1 MSGYRLLTHAE
12 VEDSPGFLEALCRLN
27 ALTFGE
33 YYGVFF
39 PTPDFINWYVTR
51 PGLDLRLCQAAFLG
65 EELVSS
71 LFVTL
76 ARMRL
81 GGEMVLCGFIDTVMT
96 HPSHRRRGL
105 ASSLLRR
112 ALAGMKSAG
121 AEVSLL
127 YASYEDPPGPSQIMY
142 EHLGYSLRQLVL
154 RFVKQPPHTA
164 EAAPAILIPPDDDT
178 RRAFA
183 SALERHDGWIDLD
196 DSLWRWRRI
205 QRPSQCPTT
214 LCKTASGALCAMCWG
229 DLLATG
235 RQRPV
240 TVVSDLVLPDGN
252 RGEDDLE
259 AIIATAVGDSPITVF
274 CADSDTSLRR
284 CLRSLAFVP
293 VATEAAMVRPLTPI
307 GAELVRTQPGSWY
320 AAVESIIGV

>member
-1 MSGYRLLTHAE
+1 MNEYRLVTHAQ
-12 VEDSPGFLEALCRLN
+12 VEDSPGFAEALCRLN
-27 ALTFGE
+27 SLTFGE

-51 PGLDLRLCQAAFLG
+51 PGLELGLSQAAFRG

-81 GGEMVLCGFIDTVMT
+81 GGEMVLCGFVDTVMT

-105 ASSLLRR
+105 ASSLLQR
-112 ALAGMKSAG
+112 ALAAMKSAG

-127 YASYEDPPGPSQIMY
+127 YASCEDPPEPPQIMY
-142 EHLGYSLRQLVL
+142 QRLGYSVYELAL

-164 EAAPAILIPPDDDT
+164 EAAPATLIPPDDGA
-178 RRAFA
+178 RISFA
-183 SALERHDGWIDLD
+183 SALSQHDGWIELD

-205 QRPSQCPTT
+205 QRPPHYPAI
-214 LCKTASGALCAMCWG
+214 LCRTPGGALCAMCSG

-235 RQRPV
+235 QPRRV
-240 TVVSDLVLPDGN
+240 TVVSDLVLPDESREEG
-252 RGEDDLE
+252 DLK
-259 AIIATAVGDSPITVF
+259 AIIATAVSDAPITVF
-274 CADSDTSLRR
+274 CANSDTTLNR

-293 VATEAAMVRPLTPI
+293 VATEAAMVRPLTQ
-307 GAELVRTQPGSWY
+307 AAADLVRTQPRDWY